1 MRKSK
6 KDILTV
12 EMIRKLRDN
21 ARIGKL
27 NPLLGPIV
35 KIDGKKYYVIRKKAV
50 KLWREDLIKKAKSNS
65 FFTKFLGK
73 E

>member
-1 MRKSK
+1 MNKRQMK

-35 KIDGKKYYVIRKKAV
+35 KIDGKKYYVVKK
-50 KLWREDLIKKAKSNS
+50 KK
-65 FFTKFLGK
+65 